1 MKIKSRIELLNL
13 ESKDGKE
20 IISFPPLLDKEK
32 EVINPIVPPTSG
44 IRMKI
49 YEKQNKTYIM
59 TKRAQYMFLRV
70 FKAVSEVSKGEIKK
84 INPGVLLVSDDRP
97 SANYLL
103 GYFSKILASDGYQI
117 YFQKPTGS
125 KAELESKDEPYYS
138 RMSTPYGSASVLLH
152 DEIDL
157 VIVLTASHNDI
168 LWNGVKFYIKRPM
181 PISGDVMQK
190 ISKLAIEL
198 NEISLNPDFSVRYID
213 ADKKNNDYIINIV
226 QDILD
231 LSILKDR
238 KIILWSYM
246 GTAPEIQELF
256 ERLGVKVILI
266 DEQMEPPNP
275 TVNINHQKIENLMK
289 QEDVKI
295 AILLDS
301 DRDRLV
307 IIHHNKDTG
316 EFKTLLPNILYP
328 AMHNILINE
337 FNQKIINVR
346 TIPSDPRSDK
356 YSEINFITGVGYKHL
371 GMILYSAIGEIIDS
385 DKFQSSILYVETPQG
400 YKKIGSPKDIHKI
413 ILDSNIRGD
422 NILLVLWEESGGHT
436 INILQ
441 IAQNGNKITITPKYP
456 AIGDKYPA
464 EAILIISTLIEMGYD
479 LSEFVDQQILGS
491 RTMISGDDKRKMKIV
506 KSFVDMKG
514 QIFIVKDQ
522 EYKIG
527 TFEEING
534 KIAIIHLWNNK
545 SHIYFRPSGTGP
557 GVRIYIFGPKDS
569 TESELEEIRFK
580 IEQMFM

>member
-1 MKIKSRIELLNL
+1 MKINSRIELLNL
-13 ESKDGKE
+13 ESRDGKE
-20 IISFPPLLDKEK
+20 IISFPPLSDE
-32 EVINPIVPPTSG
+32 EIEIINPIVPPTSG

-49 YEKQNKTYIM
+49 YEKQNSTYIM

-70 FKAVSEVSKGEIKK
+70 FKAVSEISKEEISK

-97 SANYLL
+97 SANYLM
-103 GYFSKILASDGYQI
+103 GYFTKILSAEGYQI
-117 YFQKPTGS
+117 YYQKPTGS
-125 KAELESKDEPYYS
+125 KAEFESKNAPFYS

-168 LWNGVKFYIKRPM
+168 LWNGVKFYIERPM
-181 PISGDVMQK
+181 PISGKVMQK
-190 ISKLAIEL
+190 ISNRALEL
-198 NEISLNPDFSVRYID
+198 SEISIVSDFSVKYID
-213 ADKKNNDYIINIV
+213 ADKKNNDYIINIA

-231 LSILKDR
+231 LSILKGR

-246 GTAPEIQELF
+246 GTAPEIQALF

-275 TVNINHQKIENLMK
+275 TVNINHQKIEKLMK

-307 IIHHNKDTG
+307 IIYHNRETG
-316 EFKTLLPNILYP
+316 EFKTLLPNTLYP
-328 AMHNILINE
+328 AMHNILINK

-356 YSEINFITGVGYKHL
+356 YSKLNFVTGVGYKHL
-371 GMILYSAIGEIIDS
+371 GMILYSAIGKNIDS

-400 YKKIGSPKDIHKI
+400 YKKIGSPEDIQNI
-413 ILDSNIRGD
+413 ILDSNIEGD
-422 NILLVLWEESGGHT
+422 NILFVMWEESGGHT

-441 IAQNGNKITITPKYP
+441 IAQNNNHFSITPKYP

-464 EAILIISTLIEMGYD
+464 EAILIISALIEMGYD
-479 LSEFVDQQILGS
+479 LSEFVDQHILGS
-491 RTMISGDDKRKMKIV
+491 RTMISANDKRKMKIV
-506 KSFVDMKG
+506 NTFAKM
-514 QIFIVKDQ
+514 KDQ
-522 EYKIG
+522 LFTLNNRNYKIG
-527 TFEEING
+527 TFEQLDG
-534 KIAIIHLWNNK
+534 KISIIHLWNEN
-545 SHIYFRPSGTGP
+545 SNIYFRPSGTGP
-557 GVRIYIFGPKDS
+557 GVRIYYFGPKTNAE
-569 TESELEEIRFK
+569 TELSEVKEK
-580 IEQMFM
+580 IEDMF

>member
-1 MKIKSRIELLNL
+1 MNIKSRIELLNL
-13 ESKDGKE
+13 EPNDGKE
-20 IISFPPLLDKEK
+20 LISFPPLTDEEK

-49 YEKQNKTYIM
+49 YEKQNKTYVM

-84 INPGVLLVSDDRP
+84 KNPGVLLVSDDRP

-103 GYFSKILASDGYQI
+103 GYFSKILAYDGYQI

-125 KAELESKDEPYYS
+125 KAEIEAKNEPNYS

-168 LWNGVKFYIKRPM
+168 LWNGVKFYIERPM

-198 NEISLNPDFSVRYID
+198 NEISLNPDFSVKYID

-275 TVNINHQKIENLMK
+275 TVNIDHQKIEKLMK

-307 IIHHNKDTG
+307 IIYYNKDTG
-316 EFKTLLPNILYP
+316 EFKTLLPNMLYP

-356 YSEINFITGVGYKHL
+356 FSKLNFITGVGYKHL
-371 GMILYSAIGEIIDS
+371 GMILYSAIGEKIDS

-400 YKKIGSPKDIHKI
+400 YKKIGSPEDIQKI
-413 ILDSNIRGD
+413 ILNSNIRGD

-491 RTMISGDDKRKMKIV
+491 RTMISGDDKRK
-506 KSFVDMKG
+506 
-514 QIFIVKDQ
+514 
-522 EYKIG
+522 
-527 TFEEING
+527 
-534 KIAIIHLWNNK
+534 L
-545 SHIYFRPSGTGP
+545 
-557 GVRIYIFGPKDS
+557 
-569 TESELEEIRFK
+569 
-580 IEQMFM
+580 

>member
-1 MKIKSRIELLNL
+1 MKINSRIELLNL
-13 ESKDGKE
+13 ESRDGKE
-20 IISFPPLLDKEK
+20 IISFPPLSDQEK
-32 EVINPIVPPTSG
+32 EIINPIVPPTSG

-49 YEKQNKTYIM
+49 YEKQNKSYVM
-59 TKRAQYMFLRV
+59 NKRAQFMFLRV
-70 FKAVSEVSKGEIKK
+70 FKAVSEISKKEIKK

-97 SANYLL
+97 SANYLT
-103 GYFSKILASDGYQI
+103 GYFSKILASDGYKI
-117 YFQKPTGS
+117 YYQKPTGS
-125 KAELESKDEPYYS
+125 KAELEAKNEPFYS
-138 RMSTPYGSASVLLH
+138 RMSTPYGSASVLLY

-168 LWNGVKFYIKRPM
+168 LWNGVKFYIERPM
-181 PISGDVMQK
+181 PISGKVMQR
-190 ISKLAIEL
+190 ISNRALDL
-198 NEISLNPDFSVRYID
+198 NEISIVSDFSAKYID
-213 ADKKNNDYIINIV
+213 ADKKNNDYIIDIA

-275 TVNINHQKIENLMK
+275 TVNINHQKIEKLMI

-307 IIHHNKDTG
+307 IIHHNKETG
-316 EFKTLLPNILYP
+316 EFKTLLPNTLYP
-328 AMHNILINE
+328 AMHNILINK

-356 YSEINFITGVGYKHL
+356 YSKLNFVTGVGYKHL
-371 GMILYSAIGEIIDS
+371 GMILYSAIGKNIDN

-400 YKKIGSPKDIHKI
+400 YKKIESSEEIQNI
-413 ILDSNIRGD
+413 ILDSNINGD
-422 NILLVLWEESGGHT
+422 NILFVMWEESGGHT

-441 IAQNGNKITITPKYP
+441 ITHNDNDIIITPKYP

-479 LSEFVDQQILGS
+479 LSEFVDQHIIGS

-506 KSFVDMKG
+506 NTFAKM
-514 QIFIVKDQ
+514 KDQ
-522 EYKIG
+522 LFTINNRNYKIG
-527 TFEEING
+527 TFDQVDG
-534 KIAIIHLWNNK
+534 KISIIHLWNEN
-545 SHIYFRPSGTGP
+545 SNIYFRPSGTGP
-557 GVRIYIFGPKDS
+557 GVRIYYFGPKTDAK
-569 TESELEEIRFK
+569 TELLEVKEK
-580 IEQMFM
+580 IEDMF